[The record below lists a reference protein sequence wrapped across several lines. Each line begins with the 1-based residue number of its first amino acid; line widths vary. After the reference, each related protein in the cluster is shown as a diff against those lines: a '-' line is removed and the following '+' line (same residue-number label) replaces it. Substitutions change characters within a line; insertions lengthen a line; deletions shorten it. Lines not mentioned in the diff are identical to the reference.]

1 MACGYWVLTSPL
13 GIVLYCIALYWELT
27 PPLVYQVNPS
37 LTRAQFCLPGPSTD
51 ANQSNC
57 DLYIPACKDKG
68 NINVSASEEKTEQ
81 THPEDGNQRMTE
93 TAVSAI
99 SRCVFLDIPLCAPR
113 QLLFSLTAAF
123 AGSDVLPPQ
132 AACQHNPSCHLGGTS
147 FKGEQRSKQLCQ
159 PLKRIKTP
167 VSSDADRGGLCGSPS
182 QIKRSH
188 HQISFFSDI

>member
-1 MACGYWVLTSPL
+1 MQCPGNITDLCLPKAGQVFIVQRSRLANEVETVELETVKACPWSSYGIRGGGMACGYWVLTSPL

-81 THPEDGNQRMTE
+81 THPEDGDQRMIE

-99 SRCVFLDIPLCAPR
+99 SHA
-113 QLLFSLTAAF
+113 
-123 AGSDVLPPQ
+123 
-132 AACQHNPSCHLGGTS
+132 
-147 FKGEQRSKQLCQ
+147 
-159 PLKRIKTP
+159 
-167 VSSDADRGGLCGSPS
+167 VSSST
-182 QIKRSH
+182 SH
-188 HQISFFSDI
+188 CVLLDSCFFP